1 MSNSASLAPASP
13 EPLVSDPRRLLV
25 AWQNPDT
32 RRIALVGIL
41 EHSAGRYCF
50 RYLRA
55 ALDTQGFRPF
65 LGFDDLRRRYESEQL
80 FPLFRQRL
88 MDHDRPDF
96 DRYLDTLGLGESSSP
111 LAVLGR
117 SGGSRV
123 GDSIFL
129 LREPEVFGDGVTQTM
144 FFVHG
149 VRYQQGAAARIGQL
163 RPGDYLYL
171 RSEPGNEFNALAVL
185 VTADDD
191 QQVLGWVPDLLA
203 DYVQHTL
210 SMGTPVVRVSKVND
224 EQTPPNLRLLVELSG
239 QLPVGY
245 RPFGAFV
252 DQELA

>member
-1 MSNSASLAPASP
+1 MSNSASLAPARL
-13 EPLVSDPRRLLV
+13 EPLAGDPHRLLV

-32 RRIALVGIL
+32 RRIALVGVL

-50 RYLRA
+50 RYLQA

-129 LREPEVFGDGVTQTM
+129 LREPEVFSDGATQAM

-149 VRYQQGAAARIGQL
+149 VRHQQGAAARIGQL
-163 RPGDYLYL
+163 RPGDHLHL
-171 RSEPGNEFNALAVL
+171 HPEPDNKFNRRAVL
-185 VTADDD
+185 VTTDGD
-191 QQVLGWVPDLLA
+191 QVLGWVPDLLA
-203 DYVQHTL
+203 DYVQQAL
-210 SMGTPVVRVSKVND
+210 SMGTPAVRVSRVND
-224 EQTPPNLRLLVELSG
+224 EHTPLNLRLLVELSG
-239 QLPVGY
+239 RLPVGH
-245 RPFGAFV
+245 RPFDALV
-252 DQELA
+252 DQALA

>member
-1 MSNSASLAPASP
+1 M
-13 EPLVSDPRRLLV
+13 LV

-32 RRIALVGIL
+32 RRIALVGVL

-55 ALDTQGFRPF
+55 ALDTQDFRPF

-96 DRYLDTLGLGESSSP
+96 DRYLDTLGLGKSASP

-117 SGGSRV
+117 SGGSRP

-129 LREPEVFGDGVTQTM
+129 LREPEVFSDGATQAM

-149 VRYQQGAAARIGQL
+149 VRHQQGAAARIGNFG
-163 RPGDYLYL
+163 PATTCTCAPSPTTNST
-171 RSEPGNEFNALAVL
+171 RSPS
-185 VTADDD
+185 
-191 QQVLGWVPDLLA
+191 W
-203 DYVQHTL
+203 
-210 SMGTPVVRVSKVND
+210 S
-224 EQTPPNLRLLVELSG
+224 PPTMISRCS
-239 QLPVGY
+239 VGCLTY
-245 RPFGAFV
+245 
-252 DQELA
+252 